1 MRTIWTRRLGI
12 ALGALLAV
20 DCVLES
26 WFHRNEGMAFWFG
39 TTFTA
44 SLLVLSGALPRWGNP
59 FVGATLVGVGGAVG
73 LVPTAW
79 SVLVPLFIVGV
90 ISLTLI
96 DAGLTADMQKGPVS

>member
-20 DCVLES
+20 DCVIES
-26 WFHRNEGMAFWFG
+26 WFHRDEGLAFWFG

-59 FVGATLVGVGGAVG
+59 FVGAVLVAVGGAVG
-73 LVPTAW
+73 LLPTAW
-79 SVLVPLFIVGV
+79 TVLIPLFIVGV
-90 ISLTLI
+90 IAMTLI
-96 DAGLTADMQKGPVS
+96 DAGLTADMQNGPVP